1 MMEKRKVV
9 SSEIS
14 SGTDKI
20 ITLQEKERID
30 RKRSW
35 NRGKHA
41 IKRTDFYSCP
51 MMYVAEKL
59 LVDFNET
66 MNSEKRELRK
76 KVMRDEIKSYH
87 ENKTWTL
94 VEKPKYQKILS
105 NRWVLIIKL
114 TNL

>member
-1 MMEKRKVV
+1 MFEDIRRAKSEFATIISKIDHETSTMMEKKKVV

-20 ITLQEKERID
+20 ITLQEKERIE

-35 NRGKHA
+35 NRGRRA

-51 MMYVAEKL
+51 MMYVAKKL

-66 MNSEKRELRK
+66 MNSEKGYGKRLC
-76 KVMRDEIKSYH
+76 VMR
-87 ENKTWTL
+87 
-94 VEKPKYQKILS
+94 
-105 NRWVLIIKL
+105 
-114 TNL
+114 